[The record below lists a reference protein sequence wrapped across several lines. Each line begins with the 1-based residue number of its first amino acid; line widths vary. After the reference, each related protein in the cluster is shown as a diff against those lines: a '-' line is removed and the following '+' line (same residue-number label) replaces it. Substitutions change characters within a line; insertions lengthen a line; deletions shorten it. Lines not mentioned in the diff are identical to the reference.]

1 MENISDPRSAQSSR
15 KLLVGN
21 NFWRSS
27 VHRDVA
33 SPYFDLGSSY
43 PNFTKRKEGQIAHLL
58 TLTAVLIGCNS
69 AYLSR
74 SDEMRCIRCGK
85 IN

>member
-15 KLLVGN
+15 KLLVDN

-27 VHRDVA
+27 VHRDVV

-58 TLTAVLIGCNS
+58 TAVLIGCNS

-74 SDEMRCIRCGK
+74 SDEMRCIHCGK
-85 IN
+85 LN